1 MAKERSFSGLSPEER
16 KRDFKEKD
24 QLLAERFEE
33 IPAAVFYSDYMFHD
47 MEEPEFHPSIIM
59 YEYGESEAGRKWKR
73 RVVHIDEIT
82 DYCGRDDVAVNP
94 CGYWNNYPR
103 KKLMRRVYAFVMD
116 VDEVRPRT
124 LEFLLG
130 MIDRGLILRP
140 TAITNSGSG
149 IHFMYILD
157 KALEVGQREKYLKN
171 LELAEQIYFMLH
183 SVVRE
188 QYRGVQRHHIGQDY
202 RVVGSLSKF
211 GDQTTAWRTGDFWTI
226 EGLATALGVNIDEI
240 YERRKVS
247 SPQMQSY
254 AKSIAQSLDLELPDL
269 DRPEVVYDFIKDHKD
284 AAYLARQQAREEQE
298 RIDGKKHG
306 KRTIGWYNK
315 TYFKVLNETT
325 AGNRFNAL
333 RALSIIAYKCGIS
346 EERFVDDLEKLSGVW
361 QERRWENGDRFNDEN
376 IEAIIR
382 MFRNGER
389 YKKTSRKRLEELLGW
404 EWEGGNVRRNGLTR
418 EEHLELAR
426 LRKKQRKRTGTLK
439 NPDHRPA
446 GTETKQKAEIRK
458 YLASHPGASK
468 SEIKAETGIS
478 YPTIRKYYDEI
489 KNESTKS

>member
-1 MAKERSFSGLSPEER
+1 MAKEKAFSGLTPAER

-24 QLLAERFEE
+24 RLLGERYEE
-33 IPAAVFYSDYMFHD
+33 IAPAEFYSNYMFHD

-59 YEYGESEAGRKWKR
+59 YEYGEAEDGRKWKR

-82 DYCGRDDVAVNP
+82 DYCGRDDVAINP

-124 LEFLLG
+124 LEFLLE
-130 MIDRGLILRP
+130 MIDRGLVLRP

-157 KALEVGQREKYLKN
+157 RSLEVGQREKYLKN

-183 SVVRE
+183 STVKE
-188 QYRGVQRHHIGQDY
+188 QYKGVQRHHIGQDY

-211 GDQTTAWRTGDFWTI
+211 GDRTTAWHTGEFWSV
-226 EGLATALGVNIDEI
+226 ENLAAALGVNVSEI

-254 AKSIAQSLDLELPDL
+254 AKSIAQSLKLELPDL
-269 DRPEVVYDFIKDHKD
+269 DRPDVVYDFIKEHKD
-284 AAYLARQQAREEQE
+284 EAYLVRQQAREEQE
-298 RIDGKKHG
+298 SKDGKKHG

-333 RALSIIAYKCGIS
+333 RALAIIAYKCGIS

-376 IEAIIR
+376 LEAIIR

-389 YKKTSRKRLEELLGW
+389 YKKTSRRRLEELLGW
-404 EWEGGNVRRNGLTR
+404 EWQGSNVRRNGLTR

-426 LRKKQRKRTGTLK
+426 LRKTQKKRSGTLK
-439 NPDHRPA
+439 NPDHRPS
-446 GTETKQKAEIRK
+446 GSETKQKAEIRT
-458 YLASHPGASK
+458 YMNEHPDASK
-468 SEIKAETGIS
+468 SEIKTATGIS

-489 KNESTKS
+489 KNEID

>member
-1 MAKERSFSGLSPEER
+1 MVREKAFVELSPEER
-16 KRDFKEKD
+16 KRDFAEKNR
-24 QLLAERFEE
+24 LLSVRYEE
-33 IPAAVFYSDYMFHD
+33 IPAAIFYADFMFHD

-59 YEYGESEAGRKWKR
+59 YDYGDEENDRKWKR
-73 RVVHIDEIT
+73 RAVYIDEIT
-82 DYCGRDDVAVNP
+82 DYCDRNDVAVNP

-116 VDEVRPRT
+116 IDEVRPRT

-157 KALEVGQREKYLKN
+157 RALEVGQREKYLKN
-171 LELAEQIYFMLH
+171 LELAEQIYYMLH
-183 SVVRE
+183 SVVKER
-188 QYRGVQRHHIGQDY
+188 YKGVQRHHIGQDY

-211 GDQTTAWRTGDFWTI
+211 GDQTTAWRTGEFWSITA
-226 EGLATALGVNIDEI
+226 LAVALGVNVDEI
-240 YERRKVS
+240 YQRRKVS

-254 AKSIAQSLDLELPDL
+254 ARSISKSLDLPLPDL
-269 DRPEVVYDFIKDHKD
+269 DRPEVVYDFIKEHKD
-284 AAYLARQQAREEQE
+284 AAYLARQRIREEKAQK
-298 RIDGKKHG
+298 DVKKHG

-325 AGNRFNAL
+325 VGNRFNAL
-333 RALSIIAYKCGIS
+333 RALAIIAYKCDIS

-361 QERRWENGDRFNDEN
+361 KERRWENGDRFNDEN

-389 YKKTSRKRLEELLGW
+389 YKKTSRRRLEELLGW
-404 EWEGGNVRRNGLTR
+404 EWKGGNVRRNGLTR

-426 LRKKQRKRTGTLK
+426 LRKKQKKRSGTLK
-439 NPDHRPA
+439 NPDHRPS
-446 GTETKQKAEIRK
+446 GKDTRQKLELQAYMIE
-458 YLASHPGASK
+458 HPEASK
-468 SEIKAETGIS
+468 SEIKAAIGIS

-489 KNESTKS
+489 KNENTIS